1 MTFYYLLQDVSAR
14 NITHVDPYTS
24 ASIGMSSFRP
34 ARQSYARR
42 HRLVIG
48 RPISAQPLGDLL
60 RLFGAERD
68 GGRRFIS
75 RSASGRGSALWVPFL
90 LRRLVGNCG
99 GVRLTGRREGK
110 EGEGKEK
117 CGSVIQNACE

>member
-1 MTFYYLLQDVSAR
+1 
-14 NITHVDPYTS
+14 
-24 ASIGMSSFRP
+24 MSSFSP

-42 HRLVIG
+42 HSLVIG

-68 GGRRFIS
+68 GGAKVYIEEREPLGFRSVGALPSAEARRE
-75 RSASGRGSALWVPFL
+75 LW
-90 LRRLVGNCG
+90 

-110 EGEGKEK
+110 EGEEGKGK
-117 CGSVIQNACE
+117 GGSAVQNACQ